1 MITGSRLADWLSQMV
16 QIPSVSPDQAGPR
29 AGVPGEGRLAEAVAR
44 WFQSLG
50 GEVQQEE
57 VIPGRPNI
65 YGLWRNSHSDRWL
78 AVDIHMDTV
87 SVEQMSGDPFSGRI
101 ADGRVY
107 GRGAVDTKATLAIV
121 LTLLEAAQQTGQTLP
136 ANLLIA
142 ATVDEETQF
151 RGAPAFARWVR
162 RQQLPLDQLAVAEP
176 TMCAPVYGHKGVT
189 RLEFEVQ
196 GKSVHSSQPHLG
208 QNAITA
214 AAHLILALDE
224 EHRRLQT
231 LAPSPSE
238 GEGGGEGG
246 GLGLPTLTVT
256 IIHGGT
262 GENLVP
268 NACQL
273 LVDRRIVAGEKP
285 VEVAAAL
292 EQLARQACPLP
303 VTMEVGL
310 RVGAFLQAPDT
321 PWLRQLAEWSGQKP
335 TVAPY
340 GTNAS
345 AYEGLARECVVIGPG
360 SIDQA
365 HGAEEWVTIAELEKM
380 AGIYAKWW
388 GLRF

>member
-1 MITGSRLADWLSQMV
+1 MITGSRLAEWLQRLV

-29 AGVPGEGRLAEAVAR
+29 AGVPGEGRLAEEVAR
-44 WFQSLG
+44 WFQNLG
-50 GEVQQEE
+50 GEVQREE
-57 VIPGRPNI
+57 VVPDRPNI
-65 YGLWRNSHSDRWL
+65 YGLWPNHHSDRWL

-87 SVEQMSGDPFSGRI
+87 SVEQMTGDPFSGHI

-121 LTLLEAAQQTGQTLP
+121 LTLLEAMQQTGQTAP

-151 RGAPAFARWVR
+151 RGAPAFARWVH

-176 TMCAPVYGHKGVT
+176 TLCAPVYGHKGVT
-189 RLEFEVQ
+189 RLELEVQ
-196 GKSVHSSQPHLG
+196 GKSVHSSQPELG

-231 LAPSPSE
+231 PSPSPSE
-238 GEGGGEGG
+238 GEGWGEGAV
-246 GLGLPTLTVT
+246 LGLPKLTVT
-256 IIHGGT
+256 VIHGGT

-273 LVDRRIVAGEKP
+273 LVDRRIVAGENP
-285 VEVAAAL
+285 SEVAAAL
-292 EQLARQACPLP
+292 ERLAQQACPLP
-303 VTMEVGL
+303 VTMKLGL
-310 RVGAFLQAPDT
+310 LVGAFLQSPT
-321 PWLRQLAEWSGQKP
+321 SLWVRQLAEWSGQAP
-335 TVAPY
+335 AVAPY

-345 AYEGLARECVVIGPG
+345 AYEGLAHECVVIGPG
-360 SIDQA
+360 SIEQA
-365 HGAEEWVTIAELEKM
+365 HGAEEWVTLAELEKM

-388 GLRF
+388 GLNF